1 MDMLSFTAEKE
12 VKELHTFVLISGIK
26 KRSGTKRIFS
36 EMKYGFSNHKR
47 FELRLVS
54 RRF

>member
-12 VKELHTFVLISGIK
+12 VKKLHTFVLKSGVT
-26 KRSGTKRIFS
+26 KRNGRKRIFS

-47 FELRLVS
+47 FKFRLV
-54 RRF
+54 